1 MNNHPLFS
9 DYKLSLLDSNHIQQV
24 TDYYTRNYNYHKE
37 WSPVPLPD
45 FFTLEFQTN
54 KYKTYKVL
62 NSVDKE
68 YKFVILAEDLVVGI
82 ISLTAIERGVFQNG
96 RFGYSIDKEHAG
108 QGVMTAAINAL
119 VRYAFTELFL
129 HRLEANIMPR
139 NIRSKRVLEKCG
151 FQKFGFSPKYLLINN
166 TWEDHDNY
174 MILAE

>member
-96 RFGYSIDKEHAG
+96 RFGYSIDGDFAG
-108 QGVMTAAINAL
+108 QGIMTAAIKEAVN
-119 VRYAFTELFL
+119 YAFTKLNL

-139 NIRSKRVLEKCG
+139 NIRSRRVLEKCG
-151 FQKFGFSPKYLLINN
+151 FQKFGFSPKYLFINN
-166 TWEDHDNY
+166 AWEDHDNY